1 VRDARSGYLWTA
13 LRWAAAALHQTERV
27 YTSLEPHLESHRRR
41 IGKGVIRLTPEMQ
54 RPMAVFW
61 SDVHFLTIAVK
72 HLDARSAGRSTG
84 TRRRPGAP
92 AQLQYEP
99 GNPVR
104 LTIGADPLSINA
116 LEADIRRVEKE
127 LAEIEAR
134 T

>member
-1 VRDARSGYLWTA
+1 MRDARSGYLWTA

-84 TRRRPGAP
+84 TSTATWRTRPAAVRARQPSPPHHRRRS
-92 AQLQYEP
+92 
-99 GNPVR
+99 PV
-104 LTIGADPLSINA
+104 DKCP
-116 LEADIRRVEKE
+116 
-127 LAEIEAR
+127 
-134 T
+134 